1 MGLDTH
7 ITYERKDM
15 NPVINDTLPNFPF
28 YFHWSL
34 EKSYTNILTKL
45 DRFESGLCSL
55 QPVLTHTVL
64 RIHLTHY
71 SYFPW
76 NIPHHSQHSYL
87 CIKGAQWASPDT
99 PAPTE
104 AASGTL
110 LFTNATS
117 SKSNTQHS
125 HRISLVTRS
134 GLTFYKRRSYISIEW
149 QVCVTSDSFHR
160 ILAYLDL
167 TVILNPLQVHRTNT
181 ITLILEARKPK
192 STDINELLWELE
204 CKIKSKSKSNL
215 IFYVWIPRSL
225 LKCWYLLSGL

>member
-1 MGLDTH
+1 MSTQS
-7 ITYERKDM
+7 
-15 NPVINDTLPNFPF
+15 NFPF

-34 EKSYTNILTKL
+34 EKYYTNILTKL

-87 CIKGAQWASPDT
+87 CIKGAQWASPGT
-99 PAPTE
+99 LPPTE

-134 GLTFYKRRSYISIEW
+134 GLTFYKRRSCISTEW

-160 ILAYLDL
+160 TLAYLDL
-167 TVILNPLQVHRTNT
+167 TVITEPFTKYTGQALTLSLWRRENQSPLTSTNCC
-181 ITLILEARKPK
+181 E
-192 STDINELLWELE
+192 N
-204 CKIKSKSKSNL
+204 
-215 IFYVWIPRSL
+215 
-225 LKCWYLLSGL
+225 